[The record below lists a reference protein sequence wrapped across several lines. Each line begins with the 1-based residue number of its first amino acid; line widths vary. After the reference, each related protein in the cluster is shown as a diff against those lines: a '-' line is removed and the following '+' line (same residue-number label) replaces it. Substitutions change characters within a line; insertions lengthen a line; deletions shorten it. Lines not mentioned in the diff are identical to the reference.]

1 MKRTALVV
9 ASLSLAAVLG
19 AVATVRPAAAARP
32 AANPVPLLAYYYIW
46 YSPASWRRAKS
57 DYPVLGPYSSND
69 VRVVKQ
75 HVTWA
80 RNAGVN
86 GFIVSWKA
94 TERLNRPLAHLIA
107 AADEQNFKLVLIYQG
122 LDFERDP
129 LPAARVAHDL
139 RFFADRY
146 AADPAFDLFAK
157 PLVIWSGTWKF
168 SRAEVAS
175 VTRSLRGKLLILA
188 SEKDKAGYERIADL
202 VDGDAYYWSS
212 VNPDTF
218 PGYAAK
224 LQAMSSAIHARHG
237 LWIAPAAPGFDARLV
252 GGTRVVPR
260 KNGATLRKEMDAAI
274 QSSPDAVGL
283 ISWNEF
289 SENSQVEPS
298 VRFGRRYLDVLSDMQ
313 RQQGSIGTDFDSSQP
328 VTGIGYGL
336 PILSG
341 LAGVVFAALLM
352 AFTRRHIRRGRASM
366 WPPKTHRRTQ

>member
-1 MKRTALVV
+1 MKRTALVL

-19 AVATVRPAAAARP
+19 AVGTVRPAAAARP

-122 LDFERDP
+122 LDFERNP
-129 LPAARVAHDL
+129 LPAARVARDL

-366 WPPKTHRRTQ
+366 WPPTTHRRTQ

>member
-1 MKRTALVV
+1 MKRISFVLAT
-9 ASLSLAAVLG
+9 LSLAAVVGALG
-19 AVATVRPAAAARP
+19 VRSAAADSAA
-32 AANPVPLLAYYYIW
+32 AANPVPVLAYYYIW

-80 RNAGVN
+80 RKAGVN

-94 TERLNRPLAHLIA
+94 TERLNRPLAHLVA
-107 AADEQNFKLVLIYQG
+107 AADEQNFKLVLIYEG
-122 LDFERDP
+122 LDFERNP
-129 LPAARVAHDL
+129 LPAARVARDL
-139 RFFADRY
+139 RLFAARY

-175 VTRSLRGKLLILA
+175 VTHSLRGKLLILA

-218 PGYAAK
+218 PGYIAK

-237 LWIAPAAPGFDARLV
+237 
-252 GGTRVVPR
+252 
-260 KNGATLRKEMDAAI
+260 
-274 QSSPDAVGL
+274 
-283 ISWNEF
+283 
-289 SENSQVEPS
+289 
-298 VRFGRRYLDVLSDMQ
+298 
-313 RQQGSIGTDFDSSQP
+313 
-328 VTGIGYGL
+328 
-336 PILSG
+336 SG
-341 LAGVVFAALLM
+341 LLPPHLGSTLGWSAA
-352 AFTRRHIRRGRASM
+352 RASF
-366 WPPKTHRRTQ
+366 HVRTA

>member
-1 MKRTALVV
+1 
-9 ASLSLAAVLG
+9 
-19 AVATVRPAAAARP
+19 
-32 AANPVPLLAYYYIW
+32 
-46 YSPASWRRAKS
+46 
-57 DYPVLGPYSSND
+57 
-69 VRVVKQ
+69 
-75 HVTWA
+75 VT
-80 RNAGVN
+80 
-86 GFIVSWKA
+86 
-94 TERLNRPLAHLIA
+94 H
-107 AADEQNFKLVLIYQG
+107 
-122 LDFERDP
+122 
-129 LPAARVAHDL
+129 
-139 RFFADRY
+139 
-146 AADPAFDLFAK
+146 
-157 PLVIWSGTWKF
+157 
-168 SRAEVAS
+168 
-175 VTRSLRGKLLILA
+175 SLRGKLLILA
-188 SEKDKAGYERIADL
+188 SEKDKAGYERLADL

-218 PGYAAK
+218 PGYTAK

-260 KNGATLRKEMDAAI
+260 KNGATLRKEMDAAT
-274 QSSPDAVGL
+274 QSSPDALGL

-366 WPPKTHRRTQ
+366 WPPTTHRRTQ

>member
-1 MKRTALVV
+1 MKRISFVLAT
-9 ASLSLAAVLG
+9 LSLAAVVGALG
-19 AVATVRPAAAARP
+19 VRSAAADSAA
-32 AANPVPLLAYYYIW
+32 AANPVPVLAYYYIW

-80 RNAGVN
+80 RKAGVS

-94 TERLNRPLAHLIA
+94 TERLNRPLAHLVA
-107 AADEQNFKLVLIYQG
+107 AADEQNFKLVLIYEG
-122 LDFERDP
+122 LDFERNP
-129 LPAARVAHDL
+129 LPAARVARDL
-139 RFFADRY
+139 RLFAARY

-157 PLVIWSGTWKF
+157 PVVIWSGTWKF

-175 VTRSLRGKLLILA
+175 VTRSLRSKLLILA
-188 SEKDKAGYERIADL
+188 SEKDKAGYERLADL

-218 PGYAAK
+218 PGYIAK

-237 LWIAPAAPGFDARLV
+237 LWFAPAAPGFDARLV

-260 KNGATLRKEMDAAI
+260 KNGVTLRKEINAAV
-274 QSSPDAVGL
+274 QSSPDAIGL

-298 VRFGRRYLDVLSDMQ
+298 VRFGRRYLDVLGDMQ
-313 RQQGSIGTDFDSSQP
+313 RPQSSIGTDFDSSQP
-328 VTGIGYGL
+328 VSGIGYGL

-366 WPPKTHRRTQ
+366 WPPTTHRRTQ